1 MVNTKAKTKVP
12 VLTDR
17 ITDFVGV
24 VAATK
29 DANGDFDGK
38 EISVLWDAE
47 VRYHFENGRTEKTTE
62 LYINKYRK
70 ALKEAFGEKSTPV
83 AICNMRKLRDRLKSY
98 IDAAD
103 LPQSG
108 VAASIEERIER
119 AEENIVGRKPT
130 LLLQI
135 SSFIEALNDVSDKAG
150 MQVLWQSELKVHD
163 GKALTT
169 IISYVT
175 RYRNAIREAFGE
187 EHPMMKIAAGD
198 PAMYDEARK
207 RKMATI
213 AVKHGS
219 LITFENYKEVV
230 RICTDLLKSEKPM
243 EVAIGLIGTTGRRPF
258 EVFTR
263 AEFSPA
269 PYAKGVSKWSVLF
282 KGQAKTKEREGTK
295 FGMTYEIPTLAPA
308 TLVLDAYQRL
318 RASSQGKLWL
328 QMKLNDFSDDARL
341 PLRDAV
347 IELFG
352 KLWPKEED
360 PKPYGL
366 RHLYAE
372 IAYHNFAPK
381 TVSKNSYF
389 AAILGHNNNDLE
401 TSLSYMTYT
410 LPEEVGESLVRAERV
425 ADRTTH
431 RLESV

>member
-1 MVNTKAKTKVP
+1 MADTKAKTKIP

-17 ITDFVGV
+17 IAEFVASV
-24 VAATK
+24 ERTK
-29 DANGDFDGK
+29 DAKGEFKSK
-38 EISVLWDAE
+38 EISGLWDAE
-47 VRYHFENGRTEKTTE
+47 VRYHFDNGRTEKTIE
-62 LYINKYRK
+62 LYIMKYRK
-70 ALKEAFGEKSTPV
+70 ALKEAFGEGSTPLAV
-83 AICNMRKLRDRLKSY
+83 CNMRKLRDRLKSY
-98 IDAAD
+98 IAAAD
-103 LPQSG
+103 LPQAG

-119 AEENIVGRKPT
+119 AEDNVVGRKPT

-135 SSFIEALNDVSDKAG
+135 SAFIEDMNHVSDKTG
-150 MQVLWQSELKVHD
+150 MQSLWQRELKAMD

-169 IISYVT
+169 IISYIT
-175 RYRNAIREAFGE
+175 KYRNAIREAFGE

-198 PAMYDEARK
+198 PAIYEEARK

-219 LITFENYKEVV
+219 LITFDNYKEVV
-230 RICTDLLKSEKPM
+230 RVCTDLLKSDNPM
-243 EVAIGLIGTTGRRPF
+243 ELAIGLIGTTGRRPF
-258 EVFTR
+258 EIFTK

-295 FGMTYEIPTLAPA
+295 YGMTYEIPTLAPA
-308 TLVLDAYQRL
+308 TLVLDAYKRL
-318 RASSQGKLWL
+318 RNSRQGKLWL
-328 QMKLNDFSDDARL
+328 KMSLNEFSDDARL

-347 IELFG
+347 IALFG
-352 KLWPKEED
+352 KLWPKED
-360 PKPYGL
+360 TPKPYSL

-372 IAYHNFAPK
+372 VAYHNFAPK

-410 LPEEVGESLVRAERV
+410 LPEDIGESLVRAERV
-425 ADRTTH
+425 ADRTTR
-431 RLESV
+431 RLEAI